1 MDDEA
6 GLIGKFADDFDG
18 DGGRVPDAI
27 AVVGAVGIG
36 PPASVVFTL
45 WLSMT
50 AADGIGSRPV
60 RTRSI

>member
-6 GLIGKFADDFDG
+6 DLNGEFANDFDG

-36 PPASVVFTL
+36 APDERVAL
-45 WLSMT
+45 
-50 AADGIGSRPV
+50 A
-60 RTRSI
+60 